1 MRPTCVGQMKIAAPV
16 GGEDRERAE
25 ESLSEIDVIAPI
37 KILQQILK
45 TPHSKSR
52 VSIAVQRSGYTVVL
66 NPGPGVQ
73 ESEKL
78 IGKRKNVLGVSFQN
92 YAEASLG
99 LSPVRQQVS
108 TLSWL
113 KAWLDNVM
121 ASVPELAI
129 CNHLNGVVQG
139 YELLPDGISGVVDP
153 NVVQQNCLAVLRFLQ
168 SNCKEDPGVYW
179 LYKAAGE
186 DVIQLFDLSTISK
199 NHSSSASSFPLVVRA
214 CAHEQFARFILNN
227 EEEFDLTAE
236 ANNVQR
242 KFKVADLEEE
252 SLDRVM
258 NSTSGSSHGIGPDR
272 APLTTAISVSLQRAA
287 VHHVIQAIKSLMVT
301 RQLISSE
308 EEVEWLPTSSLDRK
322 LWSLVMLLG
331 ESYLSLGEAYLEDGQ
346 LPQALN
352 IVELACSIFG
362 SMPYKFEERLF
373 ASALYTSFS
382 RLTTFKTPGLSTT
395 QGELVNEP
403 VLSTTQEFTSFRE
416 VSSVRIFWATVWLI
430 VGEIHVSLFENKLK
444 KKYIPEGSEVAKK
457 EEMPSEIVE
466 EVEKLKK
473 KLTAHS
479 KKCNLCLLVNCTCG
493 SQSKKSRGR
502 GKPGSSGIFKFLTTS
517 RKDDPESHLL
527 AALECYQQTQRALF
541 PSDGKDLQ
549 SLSKKKALVWNEI
562 GQYLNDIKKYAEAEK
577 AMTNSIEGFKEI
589 GEYEGVICTIV
600 NLGFIRQEQAG
611 EKKSTLAQLQE
622 QLVQEQ
628 LATRIGLTRGKDK
641 GIRQRTAEKAY
652 KEALEATTL
661 DYVTSLG
668 YFLTAERELGLS
680 TEKGIPISEEMRT
693 QVYIQLGHAYRILGV
708 HLEAAGTTAVAPHVL
723 ESNSYSSYDSSPG
736 RLSDISAFRGARDSF
751 KILGEVGKALY
762 ASTSKEL
769 ASCHHKY
776 CLEFLESMDI
786 EKAKEH
792 ALLADENYQ
801 RSVDGVGP
809 ENNPAEFLEILFEDS
824 DMSFQFKEQSNFFQ
838 MLELDLSR
846 FLEGRH
852 ISKEDEKELK
862 EELLLK
868 FWARLRNTL
877 RILLTEYSK
886 SSAGGANKSGT
897 LKEMYSASL
906 KATSLSDLNG
916 MHALWTA
923 RS

>member
-16 GGEDRERAE
+16 GGENRERAGDLTE
-25 ESLSEIDVIAPI
+25 ESLSKIDVIAPI

-52 VSIAVQRSGYTVVL
+52 VSIAVQRAGHTIVL
-66 NPGPGVQ
+66 NPGPGVE

-99 LSPVRQQVS
+99 LSPVSQQVS

-139 YELLPDGISGVVDP
+139 YELLPDGISGEVDP

-168 SNCKEDPGVYW
+168 SNCKEDPSVYW

-186 DVIQLFDLSTISK
+186 DVIQLFDLSTFSK

-214 CAHEQFARFILNN
+214 CAHEQFARYILNN

-258 NSTSGSSHGIGPDR
+258 NSVSGSSLDIGPDH

-287 VHHVIQAIKSLMVT
+287 VHHVIQAIKSLMGT
-301 RQLISSE
+301 QQLISSE

-331 ESYLSLGEAYLEDGQ
+331 ESYLSLGEAYKEDGQ

-382 RLTTFKTPGLSTT
+382 RLIKF
-395 QGELVNEP
+395 GELVNFQQRKG
-403 VLSTTQEFTSFRE
+403 SWE

-430 VGEIHVSLFENKLK
+430 VGEIH
-444 KKYIPEGSEVAKK
+444 
-457 EEMPSEIVE
+457 
-466 EVEKLKK
+466 
-473 KLTAHS
+473 
-479 KKCNLCLLVNCTCG
+479 
-493 SQSKKSRGR
+493 SKKSWGK
-502 GKPGSSGIFKFLTTS
+502 GKPGSGGIFKFLTTS

-549 SLSKKKALVWNEI
+549 SLSKKKAL
-562 GQYLNDIKKYAEAEK
+562 
-577 AMTNSIEGFKEI
+577 
-589 GEYEGVICTIV
+589 
-600 NLGFIRQEQAG
+600 
-611 EKKSTLAQLQE
+611 
-622 QLVQEQ
+622 
-628 LATRIGLTRGKDK
+628 
-641 GIRQRTAEKAY
+641 
-652 KEALEATTL
+652 
-661 DYVTSLG
+661 
-668 YFLTAERELGLS
+668 
-680 TEKGIPISEEMRT
+680 
-693 QVYIQLGHAYRILGV
+693 
-708 HLEAAGTTAVAPHVL
+708 
-723 ESNSYSSYDSSPG
+723 
-736 RLSDISAFRGARDSF
+736 
-751 KILGEVGKALY
+751 
-762 ASTSKEL
+762 
-769 ASCHHKY
+769 
-776 CLEFLESMDI
+776 
-786 EKAKEH
+786 
-792 ALLADENYQ
+792 
-801 RSVDGVGP
+801 
-809 ENNPAEFLEILFEDS
+809 
-824 DMSFQFKEQSNFFQ
+824 
-838 MLELDLSR
+838 
-846 FLEGRH
+846 
-852 ISKEDEKELK
+852 
-862 EELLLK
+862 
-868 FWARLRNTL
+868 
-877 RILLTEYSK
+877 
-886 SSAGGANKSGT
+886 
-897 LKEMYSASL
+897 
-906 KATSLSDLNG
+906 
-916 MHALWTA
+916 
-923 RS
+923 